1 MHFHMEQ
8 NGDAVYYT
16 ITINLLIISETRVP

>member
-1 MHFHMEQ
+1 MEQ